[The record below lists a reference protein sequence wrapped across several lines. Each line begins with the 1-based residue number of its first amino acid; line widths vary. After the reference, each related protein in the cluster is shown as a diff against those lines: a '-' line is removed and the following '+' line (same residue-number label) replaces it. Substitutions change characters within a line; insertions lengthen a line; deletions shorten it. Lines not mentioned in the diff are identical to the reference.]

1 MNAPLRM
8 RARARATRALRAR
21 SPRTRASRAHRPR
34 DSRSL
39 RGLARVALFTA
50 ALLSPLLAP
59 PFSPPL
65 PQTVGAAAA
74 AGVTGMVPA
83 GRAGRADGDLLL
95 TVSGSENTWV
105 RGVVLKC
112 PYTEGHHPHGSAAC
126 AAVAVVHGDLDVLS
140 DDPHACTME
149 YDPVTATAKGSFE
162 GRPVEW
168 TRTFPNACAL
178 DAATGPVF
186 RF

>member
-1 MNAPLRM
+1 MNAPLHV
-8 RARARATRALRAR
+8 RARTHRPRAL
-21 SPRTRASRAHRPR
+21 RASRAHRPR

-39 RGLARVALFTA
+39 RGLARMALFMA

-74 AGVTGMVPA
+74 AGVVPA
-83 GRAGRADGDLLL
+83 GRASRADGDLLL

-112 PYTEGHHPHGSAAC
+112 PYTDGHHPHGPAAC
-126 AAVAVVHGDLDVLS
+126 AAVAEVHGDLGALP